1 MDPRGDPRTVNSL
14 KPLHDPQA
22 QEDIDIR
29 HLKDTQD
36 TLVDPHKDPH
46 IKDRVIH
53 KAEVTHQDPQDHQ
66 DTQATVPQTVQGVD
80 PRVPHQTS
88 IHHSPQERILPD
100 LEVQEVHPE
109 VPQEVPPD
117 IQIAILAILQ
127 ILRHQDTRLQRNLQM
142 VEVHLAA
149 HPVAHPEVHRE
160 ATHPIRWHHQ
170 TLSHHHQVD
179 LQEVIQANIPH
190 TQGVHLVAHQVVH
203 LQTVVEL
210 HLHLHLQD
218 HRPHLQDPLHP
229 RQYLG
234 LPHRHRLPKMA
245 HLLVH
250 LGLKPLDPLL
260 MDLHIPKKDHQ
271 VVHHLE
277 LPLQDLQHPHK
288 DQVMPHRP
296 SKGPCPPTDPLLP
309 ALPIRLMAHLDHK
322 QVLLDPKD
330 LLVHHQVDLQV
341 VLIVVLQ
348 ADLKVD
354 PKVDHQ
360 VHQLLGHLV
369 DPLADH
375 RVDPL
380 VDHPA
385 DHPADHLAG
394 RQVDHRDIPAIQDMV
409 LHMGVLPI
417 TIRED
422 LIQAD
427 LHPIK
432 GTHLTLEA
440 PHILDM
446 DSIQAT
452 LDPLDLPILKLH
464 LHMVAHPMEVP
475 HTLNPV
481 GIQEAHHTH
490 PLADT
495 HPRLA
500 KVIHLPMVNIQGPLE
515 VIIPHHPS
523 IIKATHH
530 HRRRAMDNTGDPI
543 LQDQEVKWV
552 LLIQVIQEVPLAHLQ
567 ANTLVTIKQEVAILV
582 IQVVHLDPILDLAVL
597 LQLEHLVDPLVVPQ
611 VQHPQ
616 QVGPRLDLQQERH
629 LRPQFPVPLNKNRI
643 LKKLL

>member
-1 MDPRGDPRTVNSL
+1 M
-14 KPLHDPQA
+14 A
-22 QEDIDIR
+22 
-29 HLKDTQD
+29 HL
-36 TLVDPHKDPH
+36 L
-46 IKDRVIH
+46 
-53 KAEVTHQDPQDHQ
+53 
-66 DTQATVPQTVQGVD
+66 
-80 PRVPHQTS
+80 
-88 IHHSPQERILPD
+88 
-100 LEVQEVHPE
+100 
-109 VPQEVPPD
+109 
-117 IQIAILAILQ
+117 
-127 ILRHQDTRLQRNLQM
+127 
-142 VEVHLAA
+142 
-149 HPVAHPEVHRE
+149 
-160 ATHPIRWHHQ
+160 
-170 TLSHHHQVD
+170 
-179 LQEVIQANIPH
+179 
-190 TQGVHLVAHQVVH
+190 
-203 LQTVVEL
+203 
-210 HLHLHLQD
+210 
-218 HRPHLQDPLHP
+218 
-229 RQYLG
+229 
-234 LPHRHRLPKMA
+234 A

-250 LGLKPLDPLL
+250 LGLKPPDPPL
-260 MDLHIPKKDHQ
+260 MDPHIPKKDHQ

-277 LPLQDLQHPHK
+277 QPLQDLQHLHK

-296 SKGPCPPTDPLLP
+296 SKGPCPPIDPLLL
-309 ALPIRLMAHLDHK
+309 ALPILLMAHLDHK

-341 VLIVVLQ
+341 DLTVVLQ

-380 VDHPA
+380 VDPLADPLVDHPA
-385 DHPADHLAG
+385 DHPVDPPVDPLAG
-394 RQVDHRDIPAIQDMV
+394 HQVDHQDILAIQDMV

-490 PLADT
+490 PLADI

-500 KVIHLPMVNIQGPLE
+500 KVTHLPMVNIQDPLE

-523 IIKATHH
+523 IIKATHRL
-530 HRRRAMDNTGDPI
+530 RRRVMDNTGDPI
-543 LQDQEVKWV
+543 PQDLEVKWV
-552 LLIQVIQEVPLAHLQ
+552 PLIQVIQEVPLAHLL

-582 IQVVHLDPILDLAVL
+582 IQVVHLDPILDLEVL
-597 LQLEHLVDPLVVPQ
+597 HLLEHLVDPLVAHLGVVPQ

>member
-1 MDPRGDPRTVNSL
+1 MDPRGDHRTVNSL

-29 HLKDTQD
+29 RLKDTQD
-36 TLVDPHKDPH
+36 TLVDPHKDPR
-46 IKDRVIH
+46 IQDRVIH

-80 PRVPHQTS
+80 PRETHQTS
-88 IHHSPQERILPD
+88 IHHTHQERILLD

-109 VPQEVPPD
+109 VPQEVPLD
-117 IQIAILAILQ
+117 IPIAILAILQ

-149 HPVAHPEVHRE
+149 NPVVHQVAHPEVHRV

-170 TLSHHHQVD
+170 TLSHLHQVD
-179 LQEVIQANIPH
+179 LQGVIQANIPH
-190 TQGVHLVAHQVVH
+190 TQAAHLVARQVVH

-210 HLHLHLQD
+210 HLLRHLQD
-218 HRPHLQDPLHP
+218 HRPHLQDHLHP

-234 LPHRHRLPKMA
+234 LPHRHHLPKMA

-250 LGLKPLDPLL
+250 LGLKPPDPPL

-296 SKGPCPPTDPLLP
+296 SKGPCPPTDPLLQ
-309 ALPIRLMAHLDHK
+309 ALPIRLMAQPDHR

-330 LLVHHQVDLQV
+330 LLVHHQVD
-341 VLIVVLQ
+341 LIVVLQ

-360 VHQLLGHLV
+360 VHQLLVHLV
-369 DPLADH
+369 DPLVGLQ
-375 RVDPL
+375 VDL
-380 VDHPA
+380 QELHL
-385 DHPADHLAG
+385 ADHLAG
-394 RQVDHRDIPAIQDMV
+394 HQVDHRDILAIRDM
-409 LHMGVLPI
+409 VLPI
-417 TIRED
+417 TTRED

-427 LHPIK
+427 LHQIK
-432 GTHLTLEA
+432 GTHHTLED

-500 KVIHLPMVNIQGPLE
+500 KVTHLPMVNIQGPLE

-530 HRRRAMDNTGDPI
+530 HRRRAMDNTEGPI

-552 LLIQVIQEVPLAHLQ
+552 LLIQVIQEVPLAHLL

-582 IQVVHLDPILDLAVL
+582 IQVVHLDPILDPVVL
-597 LQLEHLVDPLVVPQ
+597 LQLEHLVDPLVAHLGVVPQ
-611 VQHPQ
+611 VQHPR

>member
-1 MDPRGDPRTVNSL
+1 MPSYH
-14 KPLHDPQA
+14 KDPQA

-36 TLVDPHKDPH
+36 TLVDPHKDPR
-46 IKDRVIH
+46 IQDRVIH
-53 KAEVTHQDPQDHQ
+53 KVEVTPQDPKDHQ

-88 IHHSPQERILPD
+88 IHHTPQERILPD

-109 VPQEVPPD
+109 VPQEVPLD
-117 IQIAILAILQ
+117 IPIAILAILQ
-127 ILRHQDTRLQRNLQM
+127 ILRHQGTRLQRNLQM

-149 HPVAHPEVHRE
+149 HLVVHPEVLRV

-170 TLSHHHQVD
+170 TLSHLHQVD
-179 LQEVIQANIPH
+179 LQEVIQANILH
-190 TQGVHLVAHQVVH
+190 TQEAHLGAHQGVH
-203 LQTVVEL
+203 LQTVVEP
-210 HLHLHLQD
+210 HLHLHLQG
-218 HRPHLQDPLHP
+218 HQPHLQDHLHP
-229 RQYLG
+229 HQYLG
-234 LPHRHRLPKMA
+234 LPHHHRLPKMA

-250 LGLKPLDPLL
+250 LGLKPQDPPL
-260 MDLHIPKKDHQ
+260 MDPHIPKKDPQ

-296 SKGPCPPTDPLLP
+296 SKGPCPPTDLLLP
-309 ALPIRLMAHLDHK
+309 ALPNRLMAHLDHR

-341 VLIVVLQ
+341 ALIVVL
-348 ADLKVD
+348 
-354 PKVDHQ
+354 KVDHQ

-369 DPLADH
+369 DPLVDPKVGLQ
-375 RVDPL
+375 VDPL
-380 VDHPA
+380 VGLQVDLLEVHLA
-385 DHPADHLAG
+385 DPLADHLAG
-394 RQVDHRDIPAIQDMV
+394 PQVDHRDILDIQDMV

-422 LIQAD
+422 LIQED

-446 DSIQAT
+446 DSIQVT

-481 GIQEAHHTH
+481 GIQEAHHIH

-500 KVIHLPMVNIQGPLE
+500 KVTHLPMVNIQDPLE

-530 HRRRAMDNTGDPI
+530 HRRRAMDNIGAPT
-543 LQDQEVKWV
+543 LQDLEVKWV
-552 LLIQVIQEVPLAHLQ
+552 LLIQVIQEGPLAHLL

-582 IQVVHLDPILDLAVL
+582 IQVVHLDPILDLVVL
-597 LQLEHLVDPLVVPQ
+597 LQLEHLVDPLVAHLGVVPQ

-616 QVGPRLDLQQERH
+616 QVGPHLDLQQERH